1 MTTLCANMG
10 SREPLQTHKACVS
23 WGEAL
28 DPMYL
33 QSSPGVLTG
42 PEPHAPQITWRDTKL
57 GERQRCDTGQAASK
71 VRDVT

>member
-1 MTTLCANMG
+1 
-10 SREPLQTHKACVS
+10 
-23 WGEAL
+23 
-28 DPMYL
+28 MYL